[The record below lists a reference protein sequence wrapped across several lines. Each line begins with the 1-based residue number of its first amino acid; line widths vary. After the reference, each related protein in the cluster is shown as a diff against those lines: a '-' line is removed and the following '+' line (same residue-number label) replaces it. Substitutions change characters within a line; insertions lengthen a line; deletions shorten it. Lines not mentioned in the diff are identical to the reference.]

1 MSHLAGTIGVII
13 LLFALSSGYGQ
24 ELEKEYVT
32 KSFYATSLINMQT
45 AEVIP
50 LKQVKFGI
58 RHRFGL
64 ADIHEDFLHEFMG
77 LDKSSNIRFSFGA
90 ALTDRLYLSIG
101 RTKYLKQY
109 DLEGKYAILK
119 QTTNNSTPLSL
130 SVYANISYHT
140 DRFPEQVEGFD
151 YLHADSSTIFK
162 YDNSHRLAYNYQLIL
177 GRKFTNWLSV
187 QVAPQAIY
195 RNLVPPGYDNLQVT
209 LPVGIRFKFAMF
221 SSVIAEY
228 IPIVSGGT
236 EFAAPWSL
244 GYEVGTPGH
253 TFQFFVCN
261 SPNMMNQ
268 YLYSTETS
276 RIRDGQFYFG
286 FNIHR
291 YLWIKQNTLEF

>member
-1 MSHLAGTIGVII
+1 MGSILGLI
-13 LLFALSSGYGQ
+13 LLFCVGISANGQ
-24 ELEKEYVT
+24 DQQKEYVT

-50 LKQVKFGI
+50 LKQIKFGI

-64 ADIHEDFLHEFMG
+64 ADINEDFLHEFMG
-77 LDKSSNIRFSFGA
+77 LDKSSNIQFSFGA
-90 ALTDRLYLSIG
+90 AITDRFYLSIG

-119 QTTNNSTPLSL
+119 QTTDNSTPLSL
-130 SVYANISYHT
+130 SVYADLSYHT

-151 YLHADSSTIFK
+151 YLHTDSSTIFE
-162 YDNSHRLAYNYQLIL
+162 YNNSHRFAYNYQLIL
-177 GRKFTNWLSV
+177 GRKFANWLSV
-187 QVAPQAIY
+187 QVAPQVVY
-195 RNLVPPGYDNLQVT
+195 RNLVPPGYDNLQVA
-209 LPVGIRFKFAMF
+209 LPVGVRFKFAMF

-228 IPIVSGGT
+228 MPVVSGKT
-236 EFAAPWSL
+236 EFAAPWGL

-253 TFQFFVCN
+253 TFQFFICN

-276 RIRDGQFYFG
+276 RIKGGQFYIG